1 MQRVIAGLCLSLVF
15 TSTAL
20 AKSSKDQLQL
30 RIDSAKIVL
39 DQIMGAKDK
48 TIPGDI
54 LRKAVCLAVI
64 PDTKSGALF
73 VGAEHGEGVVTCR
86 KANGWSAPVFI
97 SLTGGSIGFQ
107 FGGEVTD
114 LVLVAVNSDGMQH
127 LLKDKFKIGAD
138 ASVAVGPVGRS
149 GEAATDIKAN
159 AELLSYSRS
168 KGLLAGIDLSGVTV
182 SQNKTDTETYYG
194 ADEDFTNVLQGNVP
208 VPAGAV
214 TFLQDVQ
221 QNFAA
226 EAAAH

>member
-1 MQRVIAGLCLSLVF
+1 MRRIIAGICLSFVL
-15 TSTAL
+15 TSVAV
-20 AKSSKDQLQL
+20 AKTTVDQLQI
-30 RIDSAKIVL
+30 RIEQAKVVL

-54 LRKAVCLAVI
+54 LRRATCVAII
-64 PDTKSGALF
+64 PDTKSGAIL

-86 KANGWSAPVFI
+86 TANGWSAPVFI

-114 LVLVAVNSDGMQH
+114 LLLVAINNDGMQN

-149 GEAATDIKAN
+149 GEAATNVNAD

-182 SQNKTDTETYYG
+182 SQNKSDTQLYYG
-194 ADEDFTNVLQGNVP
+194 APEDFTKVLQGGVP
-208 VPAGAV
+208 VPAGAAAFV
-214 TFLQDVQ
+214 QDVAQ
-221 QNFAA
+221 YFALDTA
-226 EAAAH
+226 KH